1 MSFFDSEDDNEA
13 VKRDSSRE
21 RGKRRS
27 SKTSSPG
34 NMSSSSRSRG
44 KKKSPSSGKRSSSK
58 ASASD
63 RRTTTR
69 EIKSSGGEDI
79 TPKRQE
85 RKKSALTHKKKMKPK
100 ASSREVSREK
110 DKNSRHSAEASLKSP
125 TSSKRAG
132 TKKKK
137 ASERSLSPSKR
148 AKKRSPSKMRK
159 NVMSP
164 ASAST
169 TTITSPESGVS
180 SLGTVVTSKST
191 RRRDRETSSKL
202 KNLSMTNDKLVEV
215 ENTSPKSP
223 PKIVIKKSN
232 EMEIDQDI
240 NYLNANW
247 VHSSHLLTLKELKQK
262 NLKSEDKEK
271 FQKRSLKEQ
280 IREVVYEH
288 GPSELKMVY
297 VQNCAMLGIPA
308 SVDFFKNGS
317 KDKERFFEFIWEHRK
332 SLRSIQNRYDYRL
345 LKCLFDLPI
354 YILKYFSIACHSD
367 YNQT

>member
-1 MSFFDSEDDNEA
+1 
-13 VKRDSSRE
+13 
-21 RGKRRS
+21 
-27 SKTSSPG
+27 
-34 NMSSSSRSRG
+34 
-44 KKKSPSSGKRSSSK
+44 
-58 ASASD
+58 
-63 RRTTTR
+63 
-69 EIKSSGGEDI
+69 
-79 TPKRQE
+79 
-85 RKKSALTHKKKMKPK
+85 
-100 ASSREVSREK
+100 
-110 DKNSRHSAEASLKSP
+110 
-125 TSSKRAG
+125 
-132 TKKKK
+132 
-137 ASERSLSPSKR
+137 
-148 AKKRSPSKMRK
+148 
-159 NVMSP
+159 
-164 ASAST
+164 
-169 TTITSPESGVS
+169 
-180 SLGTVVTSKST
+180 
-191 RRRDRETSSKL
+191 
-202 KNLSMTNDKLVEV
+202 MTNDKLVEV

-271 FQKRSLKEQ
+271 FKKRSLKEQ

-354 YILKYFSIACHSD
+354 YILKHFSIACHSD